1 MKAKRFTALL
11 SVLALA
17 IAVAVLG
24 ATASTA
30 KATQKKGVTITIWD
44 YFDAPPNGT
53 AERTA
58 MLKVANQWAKKT
70 GNKVV
75 DPGYV
80 ADKENKFIQAAPA
93 GQGPDILME
102 PHDRLG
108 SFAVPGLLAAAPK
121 NLLSAKEKAD
131 YNPATLTA
139 FSYGGKQ
146 YGLPWA
152 RETYFMFYNKDLVKS
167 VPTTWGGVIQTAKK
181 LTSGD
186 QYGFLWDTTNF
197 YYDYAFIGGY
207 GGYVFKHTSGG
218 LDPKQL
224 GIDTPGSIKGLQ
236 LIQDLT
242 NFYKLTPAT
251 TNTDVMEGKFAAGKV
266 GMIIDGPWAVAGFK
280 AKGVNFGVAGLPQFK
295 KGSADEA
302 VHGRPGLPRQL
313 QVEERRGR
321 LGPGQVPEPAHAA
334 GDVQG
339 RGSRPGAQLGREPA
353 ARQEEPGHAGRDRE
367 REPRRAD
374 AEHPRDGGGVAA
386 DGRRTADAR
395 AGQGHARPGGGE
407 RPEGDRS
414 GHRAAGRLR

>member
-295 KGSADEA
+295 KGQPMKPFM
-302 VHGRPGLPRQL
+302 G
-313 QVEERRGR
+313 
-321 LGPGQVPEPAHAA
+321 
-334 GDVQG
+334 VQG
-339 RGSRPGAQLGREPA
+339 FLVNSKSKNAAVAWDLVKYLSQHMQLA
-353 ARQEEPGHAGRDRE
+353 MFK
-367 REPRRAD
+367 
-374 AEHPRDGGGVAA
+374 
-386 DGRRTADAR
+386 
-395 AGQGHARPGGGE
+395 
-407 RPEGDRS
+407 
-414 GHRAAGRLR
+414 AAGRVPVLNSVANLPLVKKNPVTQAVIASANLGEPMPNIPAMAVVWQPMADALQTLVQGKATPAQAAANAQKAIAAAIAQQGG